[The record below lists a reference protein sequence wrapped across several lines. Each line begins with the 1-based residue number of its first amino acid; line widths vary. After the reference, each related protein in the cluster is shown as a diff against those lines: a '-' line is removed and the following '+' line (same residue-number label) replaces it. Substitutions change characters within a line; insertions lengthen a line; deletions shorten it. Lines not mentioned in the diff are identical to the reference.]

1 VFISTQF
8 IYAHSSQTDLLK
20 NNCPQAALMEPAGSV
35 PIMTISDDRFSCSF
49 NPSARQPLKFL
60 PQKIGLVSF
69 LPPLKTGRKE
79 A

>member
-1 VFISTQF
+1 
-8 IYAHSSQTDLLK
+8 
-20 NNCPQAALMEPAGSV
+20 MEPAGSV